1 MFFRILRITWSQSF
15 SFAIN
20 LLPIFRRYQR
30 KEACSHA
37 LALRYSEIPAVTVVD
52 KCSGAVRSPL
62 HNKLS
67 LVFNDQTITL
77 LTKAESFFCTLAL
90 GYVKGRSDHCGFA
103 LELDR
108 SR

>member
-37 LALRYSEIPAVTVVD
+37 LALRYSEIPAITVVD

-62 HNKLS
+62 HYELS
-67 LVFNDQTITL
+67 LVFNNQTITL
-77 LTKAESFFCTLAL
+77 LTEAKSFFCSLAL
-90 GYVKGRSDHCGFA
+90 GYVVGGSNHCGFA
-103 LELDR
+103 LELDW